1 MRAVMSAAPSDDA
14 PRGSGSKTTFSQS
27 APATTLLIASN
38 VAVFAAQAAFSG
50 GASALMAM
58 PARTMLVFGAND
70 STFTTSDGRV
80 ETLVTSCF
88 LHFSLLHLGF
98 NMLALKQVGELL
110 ERAVG
115 WARMVPLYLAAGAC
129 GSAASA
135 LWGRAFGERLSAG
148 ASGAI
153 CGLIGAALVLGYRTQ
168 GAGGPLTRAMARWLL
183 IIVAFGVLGRSLV
196 DNAAHLG
203 GAAGGAIVAL
213 SWRRGVRY
221 AAGRMALV
229 LVASLATVLGSA
241 ATVVVR
247 DLGDPYLF
255 MSEDER
261 LDAARHALAAGR
273 CDKARH
279 AIARARRIN
288 PADETIAALARTI
301 RQQCPAPSD
310 RR

>member
-1 MRAVMSAAPSDDA
+1 MKSAVPPDAAPRDD
-14 PRGSGSKTTFSQS
+14 GSWAAIART
-27 APATTLLIASN
+27 APATTILVAVN
-38 VAVFAAQAAFSG
+38 VAIFVAQAAFSG
-50 GASALMAM
+50 GAKALMGM

-70 STFTTSDGRV
+70 STWTTSDGRI

-98 NMLALKQVGELL
+98 NMLALKQVGELV
-110 ERAVG
+110 ERAAG
-115 WARMVPLYLAAGAC
+115 WARMVPLYLAAGAF

-135 LWGRAFGERLSAG
+135 MWGRAFGERLSAG

-168 GAGGPLTRAMARWLL
+168 GARGPLTRAMARWLL
-183 IIVAFGVLGRSLV
+183 IIVAFGVLGHSLV
-196 DNAAHLG
+196 DNAAHFG

-221 AAGRMALV
+221 SAGRMAVVLV
-229 LVASLATVLGSA
+229 LSLATVLGSA
-241 ATVVVR
+241 TTVVVR

-255 MSEDER
+255 MTEDER
-261 LDAARHALAAGR
+261 LEAARRALGAGR

-288 PADETIAALARTI
+288 PADEEIAALARTI
-301 RQQCPAPSD
+301 RERCATPAD